1 MEPQGGDIN
10 MEGAD
15 FNMYFYFEGERS
27 QGTQFA
33 QTASKMAPAEEE
45 EGNSINMSDADF
57 NMYFYF

>member
-1 MEPQGGDIN
+1 